1 MIVITHACYV
11 PKVMVLCVLPK
22 GEQPAGIQ
30 NAEVHTMK
38 TKQELIEKAKKEWG
52 ETWDEGMIEY
62 DAEYNEYI
70 VWVGKPDIYKAFF
83 DADTL
88 ECTGTKC

>member
-1 MIVITHACYV
+1 LSLLTLETAAVQRYTVCNGRA
-11 PKVMVLCVLPK
+11 
-22 GEQPAGIQ
+22 ESPAE
-30 NAEVHTMK
+30 NKHTEVNTMK
-38 TKQELIEKAKKEWG
+38 TKQDLIEKAKKEWG

-88 ECTGTKC
+88 RCIGTKC